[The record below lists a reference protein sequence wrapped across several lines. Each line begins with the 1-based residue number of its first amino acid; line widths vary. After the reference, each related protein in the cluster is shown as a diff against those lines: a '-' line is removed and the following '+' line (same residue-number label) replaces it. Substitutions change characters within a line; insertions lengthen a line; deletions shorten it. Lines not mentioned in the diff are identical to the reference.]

1 RLSLTETLVY
11 EDRPH
16 PNPAPE
22 GEGRLFGMTRDTNSR
37 LISLL
42 AALAIFATPLLILLW
57 MTAVPGQSYAGR
69 LPAMAPDQRLLA
81 TRLHDHVVA
90 IASVPHNID
99 HPAALERSASYIERE
114 LAGMGY
120 AVHRQWFEADGHQV
134 RNIEVMIGPGVPDAR
149 TLVVGAHYDSAY
161 DAPGAND
168 NGSGVAALLELAR
181 AMAGQNS
188 RATMRFR
195 LVFFVNEE
203 PPYFQTHKMGSYVY
217 ATHLAAT
224 DERVAGMLA
233 LETIGYYSDRPHSQR
248 YPFPLDMLY
257 PDRGNFIAFV
267 GMTSSR
273 GFVRKTT
280 GAFRDTARF
289 PSVGGSA
296 PGFLQGIDWSD
307 HWSFAQTG
315 VPALM
320 ITDTAVFRYRFYHT
334 ANDTPDKVDY
344 DRLARVV
351 TDLDSVIRTWRD

>member
-1 RLSLTETLVY
+1 MIRNNT
-11 EDRPH
+11 
-16 PNPAPE
+16 
-22 GEGRLFGMTRDTNSR
+22 SR

-42 AALAIFATPLLILLW
+42 AALTIFAAPVLILLW
-57 MTAVPGQSYAGR
+57 MTATPGQSYTGPL
-69 LPAMAPDQRLLA
+69 LPITPDRHALA
-81 TRLHDHVVA
+81 TRLHDHIVA
-90 IASVPHNID
+90 IASEPHNIG
-99 HPAALERSASYIERE
+99 HPQALERSASYIENQ
-114 LAGMGY
+114 LTGMGY
-120 AVHRQWFEADGHQV
+120 VVHRQWFEADHHRV
-134 RNIEVMIGPGVPDAR
+134 RNIEVMIGPGAPDAR

-181 AMAGQNS
+181 SMAGQNG
-188 RATMRFR
+188 RARMRFR

-217 ATHLAAT
+217 ATHLAQT
-224 DERVAGMLA
+224 GEPIAGMLA

-257 PDRGNFIAFV
+257 PDKGNFIAFV

-280 GAFRDTARF
+280 GAFRETARF

-307 HWSFAQTG
+307 HWSFAQIG

-320 ITDTAVFRYRFYHT
+320 VTDTAVFRYRFYHT
-334 ANDTPDKVDY
+334 VNDTPDKVDY

-351 TDLDSVIRTWRD
+351 TGLNEVITNWRD

>member
-1 RLSLTETLVY
+1 
-11 EDRPH
+11 
-16 PNPAPE
+16 
-22 GEGRLFGMTRDTNSR
+22 MTRNSTSR

-42 AALAIFATPLLILLW
+42 AALAIFAAPVLILLW
-57 MTAVPGQSYAGR
+57 MTAVPGQSYVGP
-69 LPAMAPDQRLLA
+69 LPAMTPDQRALA

-90 IASVPHNID
+90 IASEPHNIG
-99 HPAALERSASYIERE
+99 HPEALERSASYIENQ

-120 AVHRQWFEADGHQV
+120 IVHRQWFEADGHRV
-134 RNIEVMIGPGVPDAR
+134 RNIEVTIKPGVPDSR

-168 NGSGVAALLELAR
+168 NGSGVAGLLELAR
-181 AMAGQNS
+181 SMARLDGRAM
-188 RATMRFR
+188 MRFR

-217 ATHLAAT
+217 ATHLAQT
-224 DERVAGMLA
+224 DEQVAGMLA

-257 PDRGNFIAFV
+257 PDKGNFIAFV

-307 HWSFAQTG
+307 HWSFAQVG

-320 ITDTAVFRYRFYHT
+320 VTDTAVFRYRFYHT
-334 ANDTPDKVDY
+334 GNDTPDKIDY

-351 TDLDSVIRTWRD
+351 TSLDTVITEWDD

>member
-1 RLSLTETLVY
+1 V
-11 EDRPH
+11 
-16 PNPAPE
+16 
-22 GEGRLFGMTRDTNSR
+22 TRNTTSR

-42 AALAIFATPLLILLW
+42 AALAIFATPVLVLLW
-57 MTAVPGQSYAGR
+57 MTAVPGHSYAG
-69 LPAMAPDQRLLA
+69 PPSPMTADQRALA
-81 TRLHDHVVA
+81 ARLRTHVVA
-90 IASVPHNID
+90 IASAPHNIG
-99 HPAALERSASYIERE
+99 HPEALERSASYIEQQ

-120 AVHRQWFEADGHQV
+120 VVHRQWFEADHHRV
-134 RNIEVMIGPGVPDAR
+134 RNIEVVLRPGTPDAR

-181 AMAGQNS
+181 SMANLDD
-188 RATMRFR
+188 RAKMRFR

-217 ATHLAAT
+217 ATHLAQT
-224 DERVAGMLA
+224 GEGVAGMLA
-233 LETIGYYSDRPHSQR
+233 LETIGYYSERPHSQR

-257 PDRGNFIAFV
+257 PNKGNFIAFV

-280 GAFRDTARF
+280 GAFRETARF

-307 HWSFAQTG
+307 HWSFAQVG

-320 ITDTAVFRYRFYHT
+320 VTDTAIFRYRFYHT
-334 ANDTPDKVDY
+334 VNDTPDKVDY

-351 TDLDSVIRTWRD
+351 TDLGTVLRNWRD

>member
-1 RLSLTETLVY
+1 V
-11 EDRPH
+11 
-16 PNPAPE
+16 
-22 GEGRLFGMTRDTNSR
+22 
-37 LISLL
+37 
-42 AALAIFATPLLILLW
+42 LILLW
-57 MTAVPGQSYAGR
+57 MTAAPGESFSGP
-69 LPAMAPDQRLLA
+69 LPPMTQAEHALA
-81 TRLHDHVVA
+81 TRLRTHVVA
-90 IASVPHNID
+90 IAGEPHNIG
-99 HPAALERSASYIERE
+99 HPDALERSARYIERQ

-120 AVHRQWFEADGHQV
+120 VVHRQWFEADHRRV
-134 RNIEVMIGPGVPDAR
+134 RNIEVMIRPGVPDSR

-181 AMAGQNS
+181 SMS
-188 RATMRFR
+188 RLDGRALMRFR

-217 ATHLAAT
+217 ATHLAQT
-224 DERVAGMLA
+224 GEPVAGMLA

-273 GFVRKTT
+273 GFVRKAT
-280 GAFRDTARF
+280 GAFREKARF

-307 HWSFAQTG
+307 HWSFAQVG
-315 VPALM
+315 MPALM
-320 ITDTAVFRYRFYHT
+320 VTDTAVFRYRFYHT
-334 ANDTPDKVDY
+334 VDDTPDKVDY

-351 TDLDSVIRTWRD
+351 TGLDPVITGWDD

>member
-1 RLSLTETLVY
+1 
-11 EDRPH
+11 
-16 PNPAPE
+16 
-22 GEGRLFGMTRDTNSR
+22 MTRDTKSR

-42 AALAIFATPLLILLW
+42 AALAVFASPALTLLW
-57 MTAVPGQSYAGR
+57 MTAVPGQSYNGPLPPMTADQPVLAMR
-69 LPAMAPDQRLLA
+69 LR
-81 TRLHDHVVA
+81 THVTA
-90 IASVPHNID
+90 IASEPHNIG
-99 HPAALERSASYIERE
+99 HPEALERSARYLENE

-120 AVHRQWFEADGHQV
+120 TVHRQWFEADHHRV
-134 RNIEVMIGPGVPDAR
+134 RNIEVMITPGTPDAR
-149 TLVVGAHYDSAY
+149 SLVIGAHYDSAY

-181 AMAGQNS
+181 SMAGQNG
-188 RATMRFR
+188 RAKMRFR

-257 PDRGNFIAFV
+257 PDKGNFIAFV

-280 GAFRDTARF
+280 GAFRETARF

-307 HWSFAQTG
+307 HWSFAQVG

-320 ITDTAVFRYRFYHT
+320 VTDTAVFRYRFYHT
-334 ANDTPDKVDY
+334 VNDTPDKVDY

-351 TDLDSVIRTWRD
+351 TGLNEVVTNWRD

>member
-1 RLSLTETLVY
+1 
-11 EDRPH
+11 
-16 PNPAPE
+16 
-22 GEGRLFGMTRDTNSR
+22 MTRDTTSR
-37 LISLL
+37 LIALL
-42 AALAIFATPLLILLW
+42 AALAIFTTPVLILLW
-57 MTAVPGQSYAGR
+57 MTAVPGHSYAGPPPPMTATEHA
-69 LPAMAPDQRLLA
+69 LV
-81 TRLHDHVVA
+81 TRLRTHVVA
-90 IASVPHNID
+90 IASEPHNIG
-99 HPAALERSASYIERE
+99 HPDALERSATYIERQ

-120 AVHRQWFEADGHQV
+120 IVHRQWFEADGHRV
-134 RNIEVMIGPGVPDAR
+134 RNIEVTIDPGIPDSR

-168 NGSGVAALLELAR
+168 NGSGVAALLELAGS
-181 AMAGQNS
+181 MAGQNG
-188 RATMRFR
+188 RARMRFR

-217 ATHLAAT
+217 ATHLAQT
-224 DERVAGMLA
+224 GEPIAGMLA
-233 LETIGYYSDRPHSQR
+233 LETIGYYTDRPHSQR

-273 GFVRKTT
+273 SFVRKTT
-280 GAFRDTARF
+280 GAFRETARF

-307 HWSFAQTG
+307 HWSFAQVG

-320 ITDTAVFRYRFYHT
+320 VTDTAVFRYRFYHT

-344 DRLARVV
+344 DRLARLV
-351 TDLDSVIRTWRD
+351 TDLGSVLRAWRD

>member
-1 RLSLTETLVY
+1 
-11 EDRPH
+11 
-16 PNPAPE
+16 
-22 GEGRLFGMTRDTNSR
+22 MTRDTTGR

-42 AALAIFATPLLILLW
+42 AALAIFATPVLILLW
-57 MTAVPGQSYAGR
+57 MTAVPGHSYTG
-69 LPAMAPDQRLLA
+69 PPPPTTPDQRALA
-81 TRLHDHVVA
+81 TRLHDHITA
-90 IASVPHNID
+90 IASEPHNIG
-99 HPAALERSASYIERE
+99 HPEALERSASYIENE

-120 AVHRQWFEADGHQV
+120 TVHRQWFEADGHRV
-134 RNIEVMIGPGVPDAR
+134 RNIEVTLDPGGADSR
-149 TLVVGAHYDSAY
+149 TLVIGAHYDSAY

-181 AMAGQNS
+181 AMAGQNG
-188 RATMRFR
+188 RAKMRLR

-248 YPFPLDMLY
+248 YPFPLDLLY
-257 PDRGNFIAFV
+257 PDKGNFIAFV

-280 GAFRDTARF
+280 GAFRETARF

-307 HWSFAQTG
+307 HWSFAQVG

-320 ITDTAVFRYRFYHT
+320 VTDTAVFRYRFYHT
-334 ANDTPDKVDY
+334 VNDTPDKVDY

-351 TDLDSVIRTWRD
+351 TGLNEVITNWRD

>member
-1 RLSLTETLVY
+1 
-11 EDRPH
+11 
-16 PNPAPE
+16 
-22 GEGRLFGMTRDTNSR
+22 MTHNTTSR

-42 AALAIFATPLLILLW
+42 AALAIFATPVLTLLW
-57 MTAVPGQSYAGR
+57 MTAVPGHSYTG
-69 LPAMAPDQRLLA
+69 PPPPTTPDQRALA
-81 TRLHDHVVA
+81 TRLHDHITA
-90 IASVPHNID
+90 IASEPHNIG
-99 HPAALERSASYIERE
+99 HPEALERSASYIENE
-114 LAGMGY
+114 LAGMSY
-120 AVHRQWFEADGHQV
+120 VVHRQWFEADGHRV
-134 RNIEVMIGPGVPDAR
+134 RNIEVAIDPGAPDSR
-149 TLVVGAHYDSAY
+149 TLVIGAHYDSAY

-181 AMAGQNS
+181 AMAGQNG
-188 RATMRFR
+188 RAKMRLR

-248 YPFPLDMLY
+248 YPFPLDLLY
-257 PDRGNFIAFV
+257 PDKGNFIAFV

-280 GAFRDTARF
+280 GAFRETARF

-307 HWSFAQTG
+307 HWSFAQVG

-320 ITDTAVFRYRFYHT
+320 VTDTAVFRYRFYHT
-334 ANDTPDKVDY
+334 VNDTPDKVDY

-351 TDLDSVIRTWRD
+351 TGLNEVITNWRD